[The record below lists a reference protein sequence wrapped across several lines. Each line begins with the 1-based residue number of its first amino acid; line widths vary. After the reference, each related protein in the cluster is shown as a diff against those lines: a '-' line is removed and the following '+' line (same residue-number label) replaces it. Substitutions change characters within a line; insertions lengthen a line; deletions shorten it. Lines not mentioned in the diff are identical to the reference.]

1 MNERALAPAKN
12 QSFLIRLRFALSGIR
27 SALQSEHSLRVHVVA
42 AVLVLIALLV
52 LRPAP
57 VWWALAGLAV
67 SAVIGAE
74 LFNTALERLV
84 DHLHPDVHA
93 QIRVVKDCA
102 AAAVLVV
109 VAGALCVAA
118 AFVINMLA

>member
-12 QSFLIRLRFALSGIR
+12 QSFRIRLGFALSGLR
-27 SALQSEHSLRVHVVA
+27 NALQSEHSLRVHVAV
-42 AVLVLIALLV
+42 AVLVAIALLL

-57 VWWALAGLAV
+57 VWWALAGLAT

-93 QIRVVKDCA
+93 QIRSVKDCA

-109 VAGALCVAA
+109 AAGALCVAA
-118 AFVINMLA
+118 AFAISMLS

>member
-12 QSFLIRLRFALSGIR
+12 QSFHSRLGFALSGIR

-42 AVLVLIALLV
+42 AVLVVIALLV

-57 VWWALAGLAV
+57 VWWALAGLAI
-67 SAVIGAE
+67 SAVIAAE
-74 LFNTALERLV
+74 LVNTALERLV
-84 DHLHPDVHA
+84 NHLHPDVHA
-93 QIRVVKDCA
+93 EIRVVGDCA

-109 VAGALCVAA
+109 AVAVLSVAA
-118 AFVINMLA
+118 ALATSLLG